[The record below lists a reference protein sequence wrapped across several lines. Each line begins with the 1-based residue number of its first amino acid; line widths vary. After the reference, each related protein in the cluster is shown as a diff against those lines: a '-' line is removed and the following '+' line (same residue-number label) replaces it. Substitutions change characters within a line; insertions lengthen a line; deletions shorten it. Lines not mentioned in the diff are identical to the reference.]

1 MRRTFA
7 YLACMLFLVALL
19 GCDRGSDSSNHVVPS
34 QGLIVGTGT
43 MVYETVEG
51 GFYVIESDDGIV
63 YDPLGL
69 PGEFKVD
76 GLRVRFTLRLAH
88 DAVSFHGVGYIV
100 EIVDLERL
108 A

>member
-7 YLACMLFLVALL
+7 YLLCMLFLVASL

-51 GFYVIESDDGIV
+51 GFYVIHSDDGIV

-69 PGEFKVD
+69 PAEFKVD
-76 GLRVRFTLRLAH
+76 GLRVRFTLRLQQDGPSVH
-88 DAVSFHGVGYIV
+88 MVGYMV
-100 EIVDLERL
+100 AIVDLERL
-108 A
+108 V

>member
-7 YLACMLFLVALL
+7 YLACMLFLVASL
-19 GCDRGSDSSNHVVPS
+19 GCDRRSDSSNHVVPS

-51 GFYVIESDDGIV
+51 GFYVIHSDDGIV
-63 YDPLGL
+63 YDPLAL
-69 PGEFKVD
+69 PAEFKVD
-76 GLRVRFTLRLAH
+76 GLRVRFTLRWRQDGA
-88 DAVSFHGVGYIV
+88 SFHGAGYIV
-100 EIVDLERL
+100 EIGDLERL

>member
-1 MRRTFA
+1 
-7 YLACMLFLVALL
+7 MLFLVASL

-51 GFYVIESDDGIV
+51 GFYVIQSDDGIV

-69 PGEFKVD
+69 PAEFKVD
-76 GLRVRFTLRLAH
+76 GLRVRFTLRWSQ
-88 DAVSFHGVGYIV
+88 DAVSFHGLGYIV
-100 EIVDLERL
+100 EIVALERL